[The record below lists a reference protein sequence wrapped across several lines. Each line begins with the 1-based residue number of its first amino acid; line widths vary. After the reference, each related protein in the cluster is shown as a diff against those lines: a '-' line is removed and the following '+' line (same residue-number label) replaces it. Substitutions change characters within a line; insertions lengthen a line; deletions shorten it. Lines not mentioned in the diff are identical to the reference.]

1 MRKYSCQIFIN
12 ILLLIGVVYLF
23 SMCSNETNPKYNTT
37 EGPYEINHYIDTIDS
52 HIILTTVC
60 FQTNRYYVGVN
71 TLELKD

>member
-1 MRKYSCQIFIN
+1 MKCQIFVD

-23 SMCSNETNPKYNTT
+23 SMCSSRINPKYNTT

-60 FQTNRYYVGVN
+60 YDSSFGVSVN
-71 TLELKD
+71 TLELK

>member
-1 MRKYSCQIFIN
+1 MKKYKFNIILD

-23 SMCSNETNPKYNTT
+23 SMCSSRTNPKYNTT
-37 EGPYEINHYIDTIDS
+37 DGPYSINHYVDTIDN

-60 FQTNRYYVGVN
+60 HSKININVSVA